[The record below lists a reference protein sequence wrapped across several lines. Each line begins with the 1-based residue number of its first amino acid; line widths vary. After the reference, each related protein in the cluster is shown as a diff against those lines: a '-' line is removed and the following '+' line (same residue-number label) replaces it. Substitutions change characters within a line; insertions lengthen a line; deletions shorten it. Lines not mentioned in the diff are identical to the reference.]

1 MSNNYFSFKQFTV
14 QQSDC
19 ALKVCTDACLFGAW
33 VAAHIK
39 DDAPTNILD
48 IGTGTGL
55 LSLQLAQKLPSAFID
70 AVELD
75 PAAAKQAAQNA
86 AATNFNIKVHNT
98 DIKNYGGK
106 IYQHIISNPPFFE
119 NDLKSEHA
127 LKNQAMHSTTLT
139 LQTLF
144 TCVDDLL
151 EPAGSFS
158 VLLPFA
164 RANEV
169 EALAGAHGFDVAHK
183 ALVQQTPNH
192 APFRVMYIF
201 SKTGIINDHASETS
215 ILIKEN
221 ELYTPAF
228 IAYLKDYYL
237 FL

>member
-1 MSNNYFSFKQFTV
+1 MSNNYFAFKQFTV

-33 VAAHIK
+33 VAHQLTSNP
-39 DDAPTNILD
+39 PTTILD

-55 LSLQLAQKLPSAFID
+55 LSLQLAQKLPGAFID

-86 AATNFNIKVHNT
+86 AASNFNILVHNI
-98 DIKNYGGK
+98 DIKNYSGK
-106 IYQHIISNPPFFE
+106 KYQHIISNPPFFE

-127 LKNQAMHSTTLT
+127 LKNQAMHSTTLS

-144 TCVDDLL
+144 TCADDLL

-158 VLLPFA
+158 ILLPFA

-169 EALAGAHGFDVAHK
+169 ETLAQSHGFSIAHK
-183 ALVQQTPNH
+183 AVVQQTPNH

-201 SKTGIINDHASETS
+201 GKTVFETASETS
-215 ILIKEN
+215 IVIKEN
-221 ELYTPAF
+221 DSYTPAF
-228 IAYLKDYYL
+228 TSYLKDYYL
-237 FL
+237 YL

>member
-1 MSNNYFSFKQFTV
+1 MSNNYFAFKQFTV

-33 VAAHIK
+33 ASHQLINNP
-39 DDAPTNILD
+39 PTSILD

-55 LSLQLAQKLPSAFID
+55 LSLQLAQKIPSAVID

-75 PAAAKQAAQNA
+75 PAAAAQAAQNA
-86 AATNFNIKVHNT
+86 AATTFSIQVHNA

-106 IYQHIISNPPFFE
+106 KYQHIISNPPFFE

-139 LQTLF
+139 LQNLF

-151 EPAGSFS
+151 EPLGSFS

-169 EALAGAHGFDVAHK
+169 EGLAQSHGFTVAHK
-183 ALVQQTPNH
+183 AVVQQTPNH
-192 APFRVMYIF
+192 TPFRVMYIF
-201 SKTGIINDHASETS
+201 GKAAFVTASETS
-215 ILIKEN
+215 IVIKEN
-221 ELYTPAF
+221 DSYTPAF
-228 IAYLKDYYL
+228 TSYLKDYYL

>member
-1 MSNNYFSFKQFTV
+1 MSNNYFAFKQFTV

-33 VAAHIK
+33 VAHQLTSNPPA
-39 DDAPTNILD
+39 TILD

-75 PAAAKQAAQNA
+75 PAAAAQATQNVD
-86 AATNFNIKVHNT
+86 ATNFNIQVHNA

-106 IYQHIISNPPFFE
+106 KYQHIISNPPFFE

-139 LQTLF
+139 LQNLF
-144 TCVDDLL
+144 SCVDDLL
-151 EPAGSFS
+151 EPLGSFS

-169 EALAGAHGFDVAHK
+169 EGLAQSHGFTVAHK
-183 ALVQQTPNH
+183 AVVQQTPNH
-192 APFRVMYIF
+192 APFRVMYILG
-201 SKTGIINDHASETS
+201 KTAFVTTSETS
-215 ILIKEN
+215 IVIKEN
-221 ELYTPAF
+221 DSYTPAF
-228 IAYLKDYYL
+228 ISYLKDYYL

>member
-1 MSNNYFSFKQFTV
+1 MSNNYFAFKQFTV

-33 VAAHIK
+33 ASHQLINNP
-39 DDAPTNILD
+39 PTSILD

-55 LSLQLAQKLPSAFID
+55 LSLQLAQKIPSAVID

-75 PAAAKQAAQNA
+75 PAAAAQAAQNA
-86 AATNFNIKVHNT
+86 AATNFNIQVHNA

-106 IYQHIISNPPFFE
+106 KYQHIISNPPFFE

-139 LQTLF
+139 LQNLF

-151 EPAGSFS
+151 EPLGSFS
-158 VLLPFA
+158 LLLPFA

-169 EALAGAHGFDVAHK
+169 EGLAQAHGFNLTHK
-183 ALVQQTPNH
+183 AVVQQTPNH
-192 APFRVMYIF
+192 TPFRVMYIF
-201 SKTGIINDHASETS
+201 GKAAIMEASETS
-215 ILIKEN
+215 IVIKEN
-221 ELYTPAF
+221 DQYTTTF
-228 IAYLKDYYL
+228 ISYLKDYYL

>member
-1 MSNNYFSFKQFTV
+1 MSNNYFAFKQFTV
-14 QQSDC
+14 WQSDC

-33 VAAHIK
+33 VAHQLTSNP
-39 DDAPTNILD
+39 PTTILD

-75 PAAAKQAAQNA
+75 PAAAAQAAQNA
-86 AATNFNIKVHNT
+86 AATTFNIQVHNI
-98 DIKNYGGK
+98 DIINYGGK
-106 IYQHIISNPPFFE
+106 KYQHIISNPPFFE

-139 LQTLF
+139 LQNLF
-144 TCVDDLL
+144 SCVDDLL
-151 EPAGSFS
+151 EPLGSFS
-158 VLLPFA
+158 VLLPFT

-169 EALAGAHGFDVAHK
+169 EGLAQSHGFNVAHK
-183 ALVQQTPNH
+183 AVVQQTPNH

-201 SKTGIINDHASETS
+201 EKNAFVTASETS
-215 ILIKEN
+215 IVIKEN
-221 ELYTPAF
+221 EQYTPAF
-228 IAYLKDYYL
+228 ISYLKDYYL

>member
-1 MSNNYFSFKQFTV
+1 MSNNYFAFKQFTV

-33 VAAHIK
+33 VAHQLTSN
-39 DDAPTNILD
+39 PPSSILD

-75 PAAAKQAAQNA
+75 PAAATQAAQNA
-86 AATNFNIKVHNT
+86 AASTLNIQVHNT

-106 IYQHIISNPPFFE
+106 KYQHIISNPPFFE

-139 LQTLF
+139 LQNLF
-144 TCVDDLL
+144 SCVDDLL

-158 VLLPFA
+158 VLLPFT

-169 EALAGAHGFDVAHK
+169 ESLAQSQGFTVMHK
-183 ALVQQTPNH
+183 AVVQQTPNH
-192 APFRVMYIF
+192 TPFRAMYIF
-201 SKTGIINDHASETS
+201 GKAAFMEASETS
-215 ILIKEN
+215 IVIKEN
-221 ELYTPAF
+221 EQYTPAF
-228 IAYLKDYYL
+228 IFYLKDYYL
-237 FL
+237 YL

>member
-1 MSNNYFSFKQFTV
+1 MSNNYFAFKQFTV

-33 VAAHIK
+33 ASHQLINNP
-39 DDAPTNILD
+39 PTSILD

-55 LSLQLAQKLPSAFID
+55 LSLQLAQKIPSAVID

-75 PAAAKQAAQNA
+75 PAAAAQAAQNA
-86 AATNFNIKVHNT
+86 AATTFNIQVHNA

-106 IYQHIISNPPFFE
+106 KYQHIISNPPFFE

-139 LQTLF
+139 LQNLF

-151 EPAGSFS
+151 EPLGSFS
-158 VLLPFA
+158 LLLPFA

-169 EALAGAHGFDVAHK
+169 EGLAQAHGFNLTHK
-183 ALVQQTPNH
+183 AVVQQTPNH
-192 APFRVMYIF
+192 TPFRVMYIF
-201 SKTGIINDHASETS
+201 GKAAIMEASETS
-215 ILIKEN
+215 IVIKEN
-221 ELYTPAF
+221 DQYTTTF
-228 IAYLKDYYL
+228 ISYLKDYYL

>member
-1 MSNNYFSFKQFTV
+1 MSNNYFAFKQFTV
-14 QQSDC
+14 WQSDC

-33 VAAHIK
+33 ASHQLTSNP
-39 DDAPTNILD
+39 PTTILD

-75 PAAAKQAAQNA
+75 PAAAKQATQNA
-86 AATNFNIKVHNT
+86 AATNFNIQVHNT
-98 DIKNYGGK
+98 DIKNYSGK
-106 IYQHIISNPPFFE
+106 KYQHIISNPPFFE

-139 LQTLF
+139 LQNLF
-144 TCVDDLL
+144 TCVNDLL
-151 EPAGSFS
+151 EPLGSFS

-169 EALAGAHGFDVAHK
+169 EGLAQSHGFTVAHK
-183 ALVQQTPNH
+183 AVVQQTPNH

-201 SKTGIINDHASETS
+201 GKAAFVTASETS
-215 ILIKEN
+215 IVIKEN
-221 ELYTPAF
+221 DSYTPAF
-228 IAYLKDYYL
+228 TSYLKDYYL

>member
-1 MSNNYFSFKQFTV
+1 MSNNYFAFKQFTV

-33 VAAHIK
+33 VAHQLTSK
-39 DDAPTNILD
+39 PPTTILD

-75 PAAAKQAAQNA
+75 PAAAAQAAQNA
-86 AATNFNIKVHNT
+86 AASNFNIQVHNI
-98 DIKNYGGK
+98 DIKNHGGK
-106 IYQHIISNPPFFE
+106 KYQHTISNPPFFE

-139 LQTLF
+139 LQNLF
-144 TCVDDLL
+144 SCVDDLL

-158 VLLPFA
+158 VLLPFT

-169 EALAGAHGFDVAHK
+169 ESLAQSQGFTVMHK
-183 ALVQQTPNH
+183 AVVQQTPNH

-201 SKTGIINDHASETS
+201 GKAAFMEASETS
-215 ILIKEN
+215 IVIKEN
-221 ELYTPAF
+221 DSYTPAF

>member
-1 MSNNYFSFKQFTV
+1 MSNNYFAFKQFTV
-14 QQSDC
+14 WQSDC

-33 VAAHIK
+33 VAHQLTSNP
-39 DDAPTNILD
+39 PTTILD

-75 PAAAKQAAQNA
+75 PAAAAQAAQNA
-86 AATNFNIKVHNT
+86 AATTFNIQVHNA

-106 IYQHIISNPPFFE
+106 KYQHIISNPPFFE

-139 LQTLF
+139 LQNLF
-144 TCVDDLL
+144 SCVDDLL
-151 EPAGSFS
+151 EPLGSFS
-158 VLLPFA
+158 ALLPFT

-169 EALAGAHGFDVAHK
+169 EALAQSHDYTVAHK
-183 ALVQQTPNH
+183 AVVQQTPNH
-192 APFRVMYIF
+192 TPFRVMYIF
-201 SKTGIINDHASETS
+201 SKAAIMDASETS
-215 ILIKEN
+215 IVIKEN
-221 ELYTPAF
+221 DRYTPIF

>member
-1 MSNNYFSFKQFTV
+1 MSNNYFAFKQFTV
-14 QQSDC
+14 WQSDC

-33 VAAHIK
+33 ASHQLTSNP
-39 DDAPTNILD
+39 PTSILD

-55 LSLQLAQKLPSAFID
+55 LSLQLAQKLPNAVID

-75 PAAAKQAAQNA
+75 PAAATQAAQNA
-86 AATNFNIKVHNT
+86 AATNFNIQVHNA

-106 IYQHIISNPPFFE
+106 KYQHIISNPPFFE

-139 LQTLF
+139 LQNLF

-151 EPAGSFS
+151 EPLGSFS

-169 EALAGAHGFDVAHK
+169 EGLTQAHGFTVAHK
-183 ALVQQTPNH
+183 AVVQQTPNH

-201 SKTGIINDHASETS
+201 DKSGFVTASETS
-215 ILIKEN
+215 IVIKEN
-221 ELYTPAF
+221 EQYTPAF

>member
-1 MSNNYFSFKQFTV
+1 MSNNYFAFKQFTV

-33 VAAHIK
+33 VAHQLTSNPPIS
-39 DDAPTNILD
+39 ILD

-75 PAAAKQAAQNA
+75 PAAAMQATQNV
-86 AATNFNIKVHNT
+86 AATTFNIQVHNA

-106 IYQHIISNPPFFE
+106 KYQHIISNPPFFE

-139 LQTLF
+139 LQNLF
-144 TCVDDLL
+144 TCVNDLL
-151 EPAGSFS
+151 EPLGSFS

-169 EALAGAHGFDVAHK
+169 EGLAQSHGYTVAHK
-183 ALVQQTPNH
+183 AVVQQTPNH

-201 SKTGIINDHASETS
+201 SKTAFVTASETS
-215 ILIKEN
+215 IVIKEN
-221 ELYTPAF
+221 ESYTPAF
-228 IAYLKDYYL
+228 TSYLKDYYL

>member
-14 QQSDC
+14 WQSDC
-19 ALKVCTDACLFGAW
+19 ALKVCTEACLFGAW
-33 VAAHIK
+33 ASHQLTSNP
-39 DDAPTNILD
+39 PTTILD

-55 LSLQLAQKLPSAFID
+55 LSLQLAQKLPNAFID

-75 PAAAKQAAQNA
+75 PAAAAQAAQNA
-86 AATNFNIKVHNT
+86 AATTFYIQVHNA
-98 DIKNYGGK
+98 DIKNYAGK
-106 IYQHIISNPPFFE
+106 KYQHIISNPPFFE
-119 NDLKSEHA
+119 NDLKSELA

-158 VLLPFA
+158 LLLPYA
-164 RANEV
+164 RANEAA
-169 EALAGAHGFDVAHK
+169 ALAQAHGFHVTHK
-183 ALVQQTPNH
+183 AVVQQTPNH

-201 SKTGIINDHASETS
+201 GKSGIINMDASETT
-215 ILIKEN
+215 IVIKEN
-221 ELYTPAF
+221 EHYTPAF
-228 IAYLKDYYL
+228 TSYLKDYYL

>member
-33 VAAHIK
+33 VAHQLTGNPPA
-39 DDAPTNILD
+39 TILD

-86 AATNFNIKVHNT
+86 AATNFNIQVHNT

-106 IYQHIISNPPFFE
+106 KYQHIISNPPFFE

-151 EPAGSFS
+151 EPTGSFS

-183 ALVQQTPNH
+183 AVVQQTPNH
-192 APFRVMYIF
+192 TPFRVMYIF
-201 SKTGIINDHASETS
+201 GKSGILNMDASETS
-215 ILIKEN
+215 IVIKETN
-221 ELYTPAF
+221 QYTPAF
-228 IAYLKDYYL
+228 TSYLKDYYL

>member
-1 MSNNYFSFKQFTV
+1 MSNNYFAFKQFTV

-33 VAAHIK
+33 ASHQLINNP
-39 DDAPTNILD
+39 PTSILD

-55 LSLQLAQKLPSAFID
+55 LSLQLAQKIPSAVID

-75 PAAAKQAAQNA
+75 PAAAAQAAQNA
-86 AATNFNIKVHNT
+86 AATTFNIQVHNA

-106 IYQHIISNPPFFE
+106 KYQHIISNPPFFE

-144 TCVDDLL
+144 SCVDDLL
-151 EPAGSFS
+151 EPLGSFS

-169 EALAGAHGFDVAHK
+169 EGLAQSHGFTVAHK
-183 ALVQQTPNH
+183 AVVQQTPNH
-192 APFRVMYIF
+192 TPFRVMYIF
-201 SKTGIINDHASETS
+201 GKAAFVTASETS
-215 ILIKEN
+215 IVIKEN
-221 ELYTPAF
+221 DSYTPAF
-228 IAYLKDYYL
+228 TSYLKDYYL

>member
-1 MSNNYFSFKQFTV
+1 MSNNYFAFKQFTV

-33 VAAHIK
+33 ASHQLINNP
-39 DDAPTNILD
+39 PTSILD

-55 LSLQLAQKLPSAFID
+55 LSLQLAQKIPSAVID

-75 PAAAKQAAQNA
+75 PAAAAQAAQNA
-86 AATNFNIKVHNT
+86 AATNFNIQVHNA

-106 IYQHIISNPPFFE
+106 KYQHIISNPPFFE

-139 LQTLF
+139 LQNLF
-144 TCVDDLL
+144 TCVNDLL
-151 EPAGSFS
+151 EPLGSFS
-158 VLLPFA
+158 LLLPFA

-169 EALAGAHGFDVAHK
+169 EGLAQAHGFNLTHK
-183 ALVQQTPNH
+183 AVVQQTPNH
-192 APFRVMYIF
+192 TPFRVMYIF
-201 SKTGIINDHASETS
+201 GKAAIMEASETS
-215 ILIKEN
+215 IVIKEN
-221 ELYTPAF
+221 DQYTTTF
-228 IAYLKDYYL
+228 ISYLKDYYL

>member
-1 MSNNYFSFKQFTV
+1 MSNNYFAFKQFTV
-14 QQSDC
+14 WQSDC

-33 VAAHIK
+33 ASHQLTSNP
-39 DDAPTNILD
+39 PTSILD

-75 PAAAKQAAQNA
+75 PAAAAQAAQNA
-86 AATNFNIKVHNT
+86 AASNFNIQVHNI
-98 DIKNYGGK
+98 DIKNYSGK
-106 IYQHIISNPPFFE
+106 KFQHIISNPPFFE

-144 TCVDDLL
+144 TCVNDLL

-169 EALAGAHGFDVAHK
+169 EALAQAHGFAVAQK
-183 ALVQQTPNH
+183 AVVQQTPNH
-192 APFRVMYIF
+192 APFRAMYIF
-201 SKTGIINDHASETS
+201 SKAAFVTASETS
-215 ILIKEN
+215 IVIKEN
-221 ELYTPAF
+221 DQYTPAF
-228 IAYLKDYYL
+228 TSYLKDYYL

>member
-1 MSNNYFSFKQFTV
+1 MSNNYFAFKQFTV
-14 QQSDC
+14 WQSDC

-33 VAAHIK
+33 VAHQLTSNP
-39 DDAPTNILD
+39 PTTILD

-75 PAAAKQAAQNA
+75 PAAAAQAAQNA
-86 AATNFNIKVHNT
+86 AATNFNIQVHNA

-106 IYQHIISNPPFFE
+106 KYQHIISNPPFFE

-144 TCVDDLL
+144 TCVNDLL
-151 EPAGSFS
+151 EPLGSFS

-169 EALAGAHGFDVAHK
+169 EALAQSHGFTVTHK
-183 ALVQQTPNH
+183 VVVHQTPNH
-192 APFRVMYIF
+192 TPFRAMYIF
-201 SKTGIINDHASETS
+201 SKAAFVTASETS
-215 ILIKEN
+215 IVIKEN
-221 ELYTPAF
+221 DQYTPAF
-228 IAYLKDYYL
+228 TSYLKDYYL
-237 FL
+237 YL

>member
-1 MSNNYFSFKQFTV
+1 MSNNYFAFKQFTV

-33 VAAHIK
+33 VAHQLTSNPPA
-39 DDAPTNILD
+39 TILD

-55 LSLQLAQKLPSAFID
+55 LSLQLAQKLPSAVID

-75 PAAAKQAAQNA
+75 PAAAVQATQNA
-86 AATNFNIKVHNT
+86 AATNFNIQVHNT
-98 DIKNYGGK
+98 DIKNYSSK
-106 IYQHIISNPPFFE
+106 KYQHIISNPPFFE

-139 LQTLF
+139 LQNLF
-144 TCVDDLL
+144 SCVDDLL
-151 EPAGSFS
+151 EPLGSFS

-169 EALAGAHGFDVAHK
+169 EALAQSHGFSVTHK
-183 ALVQQTPNH
+183 AEVQQTPNH
-192 APFRVMYIF
+192 TPFRVMYIF
-201 SKTGIINDHASETS
+201 SKTAFVTASETS
-215 ILIKEN
+215 IVIKEN
-221 ELYTPAF
+221 DQYTPAF
-228 IAYLKDYYL
+228 TSYLKDYYL

>member
-1 MSNNYFSFKQFTV
+1 MSNNYFAFKQFTV
-14 QQSDC
+14 WQSDC

-33 VAAHIK
+33 VAHQLTSNP
-39 DDAPTNILD
+39 PTTILD

-55 LSLQLAQKLPSAFID
+55 LSLQLAQKLPGAVID

-75 PAAAKQAAQNA
+75 PAAAAQATQNA
-86 AATNFNIKVHNT
+86 AATSFNIQVHNA

-106 IYQHIISNPPFFE
+106 KYQHIISNPPFFE

-139 LQTLF
+139 LQNLF
-144 TCVDDLL
+144 SCVDDLM
-151 EPAGSFS
+151 EPLGSFS

-169 EALAGAHGFDVAHK
+169 ETLAQLHGFSIVHK
-183 ALVQQTPNH
+183 AVVQQTPNH
-192 APFRVMYIF
+192 AAFRVMYIF
-201 SKTGIINDHASETS
+201 GKAAFMDAVETS
-215 ILIKEN
+215 IVIKEN
-221 ELYTPAF
+221 DRYTPGF
-228 IAYLKDYYL
+228 TSYLKDYYL